1 MTEHDDRTIGATAP
15 DASIRFSFSL
25 SLSIYIYTG
34 LVVDGRGSFA
44 AYKEIQRRDRSIRGV
59 GLCLLS
65 RPQKNCYK
73 QRKKE
78 RERYYDFRLS
88 IHSRSDYIS
97 PRLASFAPSNGAEIS
112 VCLEKKKKLFWIRHR
127 LVNFASSWSS
137 VQLLLD
143 AFCLFSWTPHRTRN
157 NRNDDSDDMAAPN
170 KKLAPAGQD
179 SLSFSFRKRKRR
191 RRCSTKWR
199 FLLYI

>member
-73 QRKKE
+73 QRK
-78 RERYYDFRLS
+78 RERTLLWFPSFYPQPKRLHFTATRLIRTVQWSRDFRLFGKEEETVLNS
-88 IHSRSDYIS
+88 ASTCKFRLLVIQRSVI
-97 PRLASFAPSNGAEIS
+97 AGC
-112 VCLEKKKKLFWIRHR
+112 VLFV
-127 LVNFASSWSS
+127 LVNASP
-137 VQLLLD
+137 D
-143 AFCLFSWTPHRTRN
+143 
-157 NRNDDSDDMAAPN
+157 
-170 KKLAPAGQD
+170 
-179 SLSFSFRKRKRR
+179 
-191 RRCSTKWR
+191 
-199 FLLYI
+199 